1 MQAADVLKCFRK
13 YPKILSK
20 NVPFPNTRTNNTNTA
35 DKIKNNPN
43 RKNSELL
50 GATPTAPK
58 LPDRKLLRDTQKS
71 DIGEKNHHVIIV
83 ATASNSLVFN
93 AEKYKTISKQDID
106 TLLNNKLTHEMKKG
120 VQVKDSLPGINGK
133 FG

>member
-1 MQAADVLKCFRK
+1 M
-13 YPKILSK
+13 
-20 NVPFPNTRTNNTNTA
+20 
-35 DKIKNNPN
+35 
-43 RKNSELL
+43 
-50 GATPTAPK
+50 
-58 LPDRKLLRDTQKS
+58 
-71 DIGEKNHHVIIV
+71 IIV

-93 AEKYKTISKQDID
+93 TEKYKTISKKDID